1 MQTQKGCYA
10 QVKNFNRTLV
20 NITKEQVSM
29 KNGDLNGQYS
39 KIELSTKIKGDI
51 NSDAD
56 FRVDGTLEGSL
67 KTNGKLIVGKDGKI
81 LGEVSCSN
89 AEIEGHF
96 SGQLHVAES
105 LSLKATSNIVG
116 EVNTNKL
123 IVETGAIFNA
133 SCSMGKEVKSL
144 NKDGK
149 TREKT
154 A

>member
-1 MQTQKGCYA
+1 
-10 QVKNFNRTLV
+10 
-20 NITKEQVSM
+20 M

-39 KIELSTKIKGDI
+39 KIELSTQIKGDI

-67 KTNGKLIVGKDGKI
+67 NTNGKLIVGKDGKI
-81 LGEVSCSN
+81 LGEVNCSN

-96 SGQLHVAES
+96 SGKLHVVES

-133 SCSMGKEVKSL
+133 SCSMGNDVKSL

>member
-1 MQTQKGCYA
+1 
-10 QVKNFNRTLV
+10 
-20 NITKEQVSM
+20 M

-39 KIELSTKIKGDI
+39 KIELSTQIKGDI

-81 LGEVSCSN
+81 LGEVHCSN

-96 SGQLHVAES
+96 SGKLHVLES

-116 EVNTNKL
+116 EVDTNKL

-133 SCSMGKEVKSL
+133 SCSMGNDVKAL

>member
-1 MQTQKGCYA
+1 
-10 QVKNFNRTLV
+10 
-20 NITKEQVSM
+20 M

-67 KTNGKLIVGKDGKI
+67 NTNGKLIVGKDGKI
-81 LGEVSCSN
+81 LGEVHCSN

-96 SGQLHVAES
+96 SGKLHVVES

-133 SCSMGKEVKSL
+133 SCSMGNDVKAL

>member
-1 MQTQKGCYA
+1 
-10 QVKNFNRTLV
+10 
-20 NITKEQVSM
+20 M

-39 KIELSTKIKGDI
+39 KIELSTQIKGDI

-81 LGEVSCSN
+81 LGEVHCSN

-133 SCSMGKEVKSL
+133 SCSMGNDVKSL